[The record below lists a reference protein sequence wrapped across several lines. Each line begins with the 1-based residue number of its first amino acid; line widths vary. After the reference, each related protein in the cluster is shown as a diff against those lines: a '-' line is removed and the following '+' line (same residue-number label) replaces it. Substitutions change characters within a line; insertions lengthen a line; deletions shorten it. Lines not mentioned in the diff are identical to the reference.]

1 MGTSLNCFNR
11 DENINNILK
20 RNNEINE
27 DDFLNFDNDENNS
40 INYKDENTKNFPNS
54 AFENK
59 DKLNENKNN
68 EQLIER
74 KDTEQYKIYNIK
86 DLTRNQM
93 LKLRHLLVEF
103 NNIGK
108 IRSIDDFSE
117 KNWKKFYHKNES
129 YFYINDT
136 GIIHN
141 QLKIYYHHDINNVKI
156 YQGDL
161 NKKGER
167 HGIGKLT
174 TPYYIL
180 IGMWKEDKFSG
191 WGRESRCNGDVF
203 EGKFED
209 GLINGKGIFLGSS
222 KNKYIGD
229 FVNMKR
235 WGKGKWITNKII
247 YEGEFYN
254 NQIHGNGKIKFF
266 KSGIEY
272 IGTFKNDQIDGYGIF
287 KWANGD
293 KYKGEVKNGKMHGKG
308 IYKYKNGKIINGIFN
323 NGQIDE
329 VNMKYKSVNEKK
341 NNILDSNTFDYKSK
355 FRNLE
360 MDSYTF
366 DETRNYI
373 KKFSLPLDNTNEEK
387 NVYL

>member
-86 DLTRNQM
+86 ELTRNQM

-141 QLKIYYHHDINNVKI
+141 QLKIYYHNDINNVKI

-167 HGIGKLT
+167 HGVGKLT
-174 TPYYIL
+174 TPYFAL

-235 WGKGKWITNKII
+235 WEK
-247 YEGEFYN
+247 
-254 NQIHGNGKIKFF
+254 GNG
-266 KSGIEY
+266 
-272 IGTFKNDQIDGYGIF
+272 
-287 KWANGD
+287 
-293 KYKGEVKNGKMHGKG
+293 
-308 IYKYKNGKIINGIFN
+308 
-323 NGQIDE
+323 
-329 VNMKYKSVNEKK
+329 
-341 NNILDSNTFDYKSK
+341 
-355 FRNLE
+355 
-360 MDSYTF
+360 
-366 DETRNYI
+366 
-373 KKFSLPLDNTNEEK
+373 
-387 NVYL
+387 